1 VKPVSGARR
10 ALLGAVWLSTT
21 GYTSFVLN
29 FGVTLL
35 LVRFLFPK
43 DFGQF
48 ALASS
53 LVDLLSIIT
62 AFSFSQG
69 IIQMQDAPEVAETA
83 YVLSRRLYWGMLV
96 GGGLLCLA
104 LSRHYPGVFIPL
116 FFSLFAVR
124 NLTLF
129 SYVYSAQLEKVFSY
143 NQLSMVR
150 LVTSVA
156 SIITALALAHGGAGV
171 WSLLGREVVL
181 SAGALIGNRVVS
193 RWRYRGGYN
202 HETARRLWQF
212 GWQMFVTRGLETLW
226 YRADTALLGV
236 LSGTVV
242 LGFYDRARYLAEFG
256 HYIVSFGAVQVAYPV
271 YARLQGRADA
281 VAYAYRLTHGLLVRL
296 MFPVLVWLA
305 LFPRELVGLL
315 YGAGQRWNET
325 ATILPWLAI
334 FGFVYPVA
342 ENVKVLLTG
351 IGRVDQAVRFRV
363 VQLAVSLPLLVPAIR
378 LWGPTGAAAV
388 MTLSEVVGLGSSYLS
403 LKREI
408 GSLSLHGYLRPLIA
422 AAVAGGVIASSR
434 ALHVLPWTGRA
445 GFAANLAASG
455 ALYVVCLL
463 IFDRQQLQEH
473 LAALISAFQGEAL
486 PVTSVAPADGN
497 GQVLDAKAAPV
508 GSDDPR

>member
-1 VKPVSGARR
+1 MRAASGARR
-10 ALLGAVWLSTT
+10 ALLGALWLSTT
-21 GYTSFVLN
+21 GYMAFALN
-29 FGVTLL
+29 FGVTLV

-53 LVDLLSIIT
+53 LVDLLSIVT

-69 IIQMQDAPEVAETA
+69 IIQMQDAPNVAETA
-83 YVLSRRLYWGMLV
+83 YVLSRRLYWWMLA
-96 GGGLLCLA
+96 GGVVLCGV
-104 LSRHYPGVFIPL
+104 LSRHYPGPFIPL

-129 SYVYSAQLEKVFSY
+129 SYVYQAQLEKEFAY
-143 NQLSMVR
+143 NPVSIVR
-150 LVTSVA
+150 LVTSVL
-156 SIITALALAHGGAGV
+156 SIIVALGLARAGAGV
-171 WSLLGREVVL
+171 WSLLGREVML
-181 SAGALIGNRVVS
+181 SGVALVGNRIAS
-193 RWRYRGGYN
+193 GWRYRGGYN
-202 HETARRLWQF
+202 HETAGRLWRF
-212 GWQMFVTRGLETLW
+212 GWQMFVTRGLETIW

-236 LSGTVV
+236 LSGTVA

-296 MFPVLVWLA
+296 MFPVLIWLA
-305 LFPRELVGLL
+305 LFPHELVGLL
-315 YGAGQRWNET
+315 YGAGTRWDET

-351 IGRVDQAVRFRV
+351 IGRIEQAVRFRV
-363 VQLAVSLPLLVPAIR
+363 VQLAVSLPLLVPAIHR
-378 LWGPTGAAAV
+378 WGATGAAGV

-403 LKREI
+403 LRREI
-408 GSLSLHGYLRPLIA
+408 GSLALGGYVRPFVA
-422 AAVAGGVIASSR
+422 AVVAGGTIAMSR
-434 ALHVLPWTGRA
+434 TWHVLPWTGRA

-463 IFDRQQLQEH
+463 LFDRQQLQEH
-473 LAALISAFQGEAL
+473 LLALVAAFQGEAL
-486 PVTSVAPADGN
+486 PTGAAEPGTSN
-497 GQVLDAKAAPV
+497 GQIPAAAAEPV